1 MDHYQILGVGKTA
14 TPEEIK
20 HAYRKLASKHHP
32 DKGGDTAMFQKI
44 QTAYDTLNDPNKRVE
59 YDNPHR
65 GFNAQPGAGSHFNF
79 GGDFNDLFSN
89 MFGQMHGRQQQ
100 RAPQVFRTSIG
111 VTLQQAYLGDQP
123 TLQLQT
129 PTGIQTVKIQV
140 PKGVHNGNNFK
151 LDGIIEGA
159 SLMVEFRIAK
169 DLTFDRQGDDLI
181 CNHPISVL
189 DLIVGNSFEF
199 TTISGK
205 TLEVTIKPK
214 TQPFS
219 QLKMA
224 GQGMP
229 IYNTDKY
236 GDQIILLKPYIPD
249 NIDQSIIDSINL
261 IKDQK

>member
-59 YDNPHR
+59 YDNPHK
-65 GFNAQPGAGSHFNF
+65 GFNSQSGPNSN
-79 GGDFNDLFSN
+79 FNDLFN
-89 MFGQMHGRQQQ
+89 TVFRQMHGRQQQ
-100 RAPQVFRTSIG
+100 RAQQVFRTSIG
-111 VTLQQAYLGDQP
+111 VTLQQAYFGDQP

-261 IKDQK
+261 IKEQK